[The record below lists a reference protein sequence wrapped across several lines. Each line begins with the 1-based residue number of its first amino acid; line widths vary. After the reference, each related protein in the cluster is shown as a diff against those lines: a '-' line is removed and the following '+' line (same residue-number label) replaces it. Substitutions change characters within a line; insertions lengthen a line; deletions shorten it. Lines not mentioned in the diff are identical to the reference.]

1 MALIFPRLARNFI
14 KAGYFP
20 TDERTL
26 CGIIEALDIGSDA
39 LRILDPCCG
48 EGSALFAIKDSL
60 SAAGARVQ
68 ALGVDFDRERAW
80 HAKGL
85 LDVAIHSDINDVTIS
100 PRSVGLLFLNPPY
113 GDVVSDK
120 AQTGDNAKRE
130 RLEKIFVRR
139 TFQSLRYGGVLV
151 LIVPYYVIDEGF
163 ASLIVRNFAQVRF
176 FMAPEQAF
184 KQCVIFGVR
193 RRSRPP
199 DPAVVKMLEC
209 GGRGELS
216 EQVLP
221 EAWPDEPY
229 RVPECEDAEF
239 RFQAQR
245 IDARAARGGSAAL
258 RGEHLVAAVREPL
271 RTARS
276 RPSTPAAADEP
287 LAPGACAGRGADLR
301 PGRVGL
307 RAGAADQGRHLQGQ
321 DQVGRSPGGAGRL
334 GQRDGDPHRHLRAG
348 DPAGSISRR
357 ARTWAR
363 VVTIQ

>member
-20 TDERTL
+20 TDECTL
-26 CGIIEALDIGSDA
+26 CGITEALDIGSDA

-48 EGSALFAIKDSL
+48 EGSALFAIKGSL
-60 SAAGARVQ
+60 SAAGAKVQ
-68 ALGVDFDRERAW
+68 ALGVDFDYERAW
-80 HAKGL
+80 HAKRL

-100 PRSVGLLFLNPPY
+100 PRSAGLLFLNPPY

-151 LIVPYYVIDEGF
+151 LIVPFYVIDEGF
-163 ASLIVRNFAQVRF
+163 ANLIARNFAQVRF

-193 RRSRPP
+193 RRSLPP

-245 IDARAARGGSAAL
+245 IDAAQLAAEVQRFEASTLWPQFANHFGQLG
-258 RGEHLVAAVREPL
+258 RQHRRPL
-271 RTARS
+271 RQMSPWHLALAL
-276 RPSTPAAADEP
+276 AA
-287 LAPGACAGRGADLR
+287 GQIC
-301 PGRVGL
+301 GRVESASGQVLLIKGDTFKGKSKSVEVQEGPDGAISETVILTDTFVPVIRGL
-307 RAGAADQGRHLQGQ
+307 DFTPGPDLGA
-321 DQVGRSPGGAGRL
+321 
-334 GQRDGDPHRHLRAG
+334 
-348 DPAGSISRR
+348 
-357 ARTWAR
+357 